1 MMKKGIV
8 TSRQT
13 IVSQVYSR
21 WKSLQK
27 ENAFTEASE
36 SVFRNHKGTCWPISC
51 KIMHMKLDFWWK
63 ERQRSINT
71 SSTLMLWVAQLH
83 KRCIQLQNGCRLQGC
98 LSVYPYRAG
107 LRPLSDGVIY
117 SNKCLWFHVVCS
129 SLHPQVWAQNQ
140 TKPWMYFTCSHR
152 ICFYIK
158 QYKHTLVSA
167 SKSGNWFSAIRWYWF
182 SMNGMPSFVIPW
194 FQPTSKR

>member
-1 MMKKGIV
+1 MCEYLHSRYSTWTWWKKGIV

-21 WKSLQK
+21 WKSWLQI

-98 LSVYPYRAG
+98 LPVYPYRAG
-107 LRPLSDGVIY
+107 LRPLSDGVLATNVCASMLFVLSYIHRY
-117 SNKCLWFHVVCS
+117 VLKIKQNHECILHVLIEYVF
-129 SLHPQVWAQNQ
+129 N
-140 TKPWMYFTCSHR
+140 
-152 ICFYIK
+152 IK
-158 QYKHTLVSA
+158 QYIHTHTLVSA
-167 SKSGNWFSAIRWYWF
+167 SKSGNWF
-182 SMNGMPSFVIPW
+182 
-194 FQPTSKR
+194 QL